1 MRNNSNNGKGSSMA
15 IGVIAFAIIVAIIVI
30 FFTISANSNGGSPAK
45 PVNRPPI
52 TCMEHIKTN
61 ADLVNCLVEYDEK
74 Y

>member
-1 MRNNSNNGKGSSMA
+1 MK
-15 IGVIAFAIIVAIIVI
+15 IGLMSIL
-30 FFTISANSNGGSPAK
+30 FFGLLIGCQSHVS

>member
-1 MRNNSNNGKGSSMA
+1 MKEICQSVLLSLLSFMLPML
-15 IGVIAFAIIVAIIVI
+15 IGLILASLIVLLVGCQ
-30 FFTISANSNGGSPAK
+30 SHVS

-52 TCMEHIKTN
+52 TCMEHLETN

>member
-1 MRNNSNNGKGSSMA
+1 MK
-15 IGVIAFAIIVAIIVI
+15 
-30 FFTISANSNGGSPAK
+30 TILMSILFCTLLTGCKSPAR

-61 ADLVNCLVEYDEK
+61 SDLVNCLVEYDEK

>member
-1 MRNNSNNGKGSSMA
+1 MKKDYQNELVSLLNFMLPILTGL
-15 IGVIAFAIIVAIIVI
+15 IVLFLVSLL
-30 FFTISANSNGGSPAK
+30 TGCKSPVN